1 MKFTM
6 FIQQWCCCLV
16 SLWQRLCLPQVY
28 LLSPKRLD
36 DCYVAGSVK
45 SEGEA
50 WLQRSWCFIKEAPS
64 AGFFLFL
71 CLSASVS
78 ISLYLS
84 LCLCLYFS
92 ISVSLYLCFCFLSPS
107 LCIFVCLSVSV
118 SLYFVTKSEKTAMH
132 MLERYPLSG
141 AELVSLLIL
150 FFLLASRI
158 VRKHFFIFPSAK

>member
-16 SLWQRLCLPQVY
+16 SLWQRLCLPQVH

-78 ISLYLS
+78 VSQYLSLYISVCFCFSLSISLYLCLS
-84 LCLCLYFS
+84 LCFCLSLFCDKKWEDSYAHARKRSLIWSWIGQSPDLILPPGFQNCQKALFYFS
-92 ISVSLYLCFCFLSPS
+92 IS
-107 LCIFVCLSVSV
+107 
-118 SLYFVTKSEKTAMH
+118 
-132 MLERYPLSG
+132 
-141 AELVSLLIL
+141 
-150 FFLLASRI
+150 
-158 VRKHFFIFPSAK
+158 